1 MSWSEQE
8 FSGADLGDARLKK
21 RLILI
26 SNTLSNAPEASIPG
40 ACGSWG
46 ETQGTYRFLS
56 HADDPDHPLGWE
68 DALKDRRFIFGFSEP
83 KSYH

>member
-8 FSGADLGDARLKK
+8 FSGANPGDARMNK

-40 ACGSWG
+40 ACGSRG
-46 ETQGTYRFLS
+46 GTRGTYRFLS
-56 HADDPDHPLGWE
+56 HADDPDHPPGY
-68 DALKDRRFIFGFSEP
+68 ATPIAP
-83 KSYH
+83 QY